1 MKPLLRCGAG
11 PIFTANP
18 AFISQRVKMIQNRVD
33 IQFTKIGLLALWHPC
48 NLYMTDFGESRL
60 QAVEHIAA
68 AHLVVKNIELQ
79 TDGRVIDISQ
89 KL

>member
-11 PIFTANP
+11 PVFTANP

-33 IQFTKIGLLALWHPC
+33 IQLPKIWLMALWHPC
-48 NLYMTDFGESRL
+48 NLDMTDFGERRL

-68 AHLVVKNIELQ
+68 AHLMVKNIELQ
-79 TDGRVIDISQ
+79 PDGRVIDIS
-89 KL
+89 